1 MRNRCR
7 AVRSARCR
15 GSRGGSAW
23 PPRVGGDAQS
33 YQEKLRRF
41 GRCRLVGKSRLGRA
55 FARPNTTSTAPCWV
69 SLTLDPTYG
78 YDSIPRAG
86 RPVGLAPGIDRPE
99 RLADPGALV
108 LLRLAAARF
117 QQAVG
122 VLVPGAVG
130 EIVPEHGG
138 GGLRFLDDAE
148 RHVAF
153 GEPRQRFLDVAGAL
167 VLRHDHLE
175 AVDRADEVLLLHIVA
190 PDVHLLGGELVARHL
205 DLLARS
211 FGVFRI
217 REFARD
223 LLERRDC

>member
-1 MRNRCR
+1 MALIRNRHVVWTSCR
-7 AVRSARCR
+7 EPHLGSGHVRPRQQAGHMIASDPIRCCCHSCKPGAVHI
-15 GSRGGSAW
+15 
-23 PPRVGGDAQS
+23 
-33 YQEKLRRF
+33 
-41 GRCRLVGKSRLGRA
+41 
-55 FARPNTTSTAPCWV
+55 WV

-117 QQAVG
+117 HQAVG

-148 RHVAF
+148 RHV
-153 GEPRQRFLDVAGAL
+153 
-167 VLRHDHLE
+167 
-175 AVDRADEVLLLHIVA
+175 
-190 PDVHLLGGELVARHL
+190 
-205 DLLARS
+205 
-211 FGVFRI
+211 
-217 REFARD
+217 
-223 LLERRDC
+223 